1 MSISVLARQLMSQ
14 EIFRGLSPLQ
24 LTEIVRQSER
34 VVYRPGQYIIE
45 AGATADAA
53 VVVIAGDAIRFPE
66 NLSGQGAMQAEA
78 ISAGSLLSELAM
90 LVDHTHGAT
99 VIAHTTVRVL
109 RITRE
114 ALQREMLDDPYLA
127 DHFVERIAERLSRVA
142 TELWLIDQ
150 ALTAAEPA
158 PA

>member
-1 MSISVLARQLMSQ
+1 MSISVLARQLLSQ

-45 AGATADAA
+45 AGTSADAA
-53 VVVIAGDAIRFPE
+53 VAIVAGDAIRFPE
-66 NLSGQGAMQAEA
+66 HVSGQGAMQAEA
-78 ISAGSLLSELAM
+78 LPAGSLLSELAM
-90 LVDHTHGAT
+90 LIDHVHGAT
-99 VIAHTTVRVL
+99 VIAHTTVRAL
-109 RITRE
+109 RVTRE
-114 ALQREMLDDPYLA
+114 ALKNQMLEDPHLA

-142 TELWLIDQ
+142 TELRLIDH
-150 ALTAAEPA
+150 ALSTAEPA

>member
-34 VVYRPGQYIIE
+34 VIYRPGQYITE
-45 AGATADAA
+45 AGDQADAA
-53 VVVIAGDAIRFPE
+53 VAIIAGDAVRFPE
-66 NLSGQGAMQAEA
+66 QVSGQGAMQAQA
-78 ISAGSLLSELAM
+78 IPAGSLLSELAM
-90 LVDHTHGAT
+90 LVDHEHGAT
-99 VIAHTTVRVL
+99 VLAHTTVRAL

-114 ALQREMLDDPYLA
+114 ALQRQMLDDPNLA
-127 DHFVERIAERLSRVA
+127 DHFVGRIAERLSRVA
-142 TELWLIDQ
+142 TELRLIDH
-150 ALTAAEPA
+150 ALATAEPA

>member
-45 AGATADAA
+45 AGASADAA
-53 VVVIAGDAIRFPE
+53 VVVIAGDALRFPDHA
-66 NLSGQGAMQAEA
+66 SGQGAMQAEA
-78 ISAGSLLSELAM
+78 LTAGSLLSELAM
-90 LVDHTHGAT
+90 LVDHVHGAT
-99 VIAHTTVRVL
+99 VIAHTTVRAL
-109 RITRE
+109 RIRRE
-114 ALQREMLDDPYLA
+114 ALQSQMRDDPNLA

-142 TELWLIDQ
+142 TELRLIDH
-150 ALTAAEPA
+150 ALANAEPA
-158 PA
+158 

>member
-14 EIFRGLSPLQ
+14 EIFRGLNPLQ

-34 VVYRPGQYIIE
+34 VVYRPGEYITE
-45 AGATADAA
+45 AGGSADAA
-53 VVVIAGDAIRFPE
+53 VVIVAGNAVRFPE
-66 NLSGQGAMQAEA
+66 QVPGQGAMQAQPLP
-78 ISAGSLLSELAM
+78 AGSLLSELAM
-90 LVDHTHGAT
+90 LVDHAHGAT
-99 VIAHTTVRVL
+99 VVAHTTVRAL

-114 ALQREMLDDPYLA
+114 ALQRQMIDDPQLA

-142 TELWLIDQ
+142 TELRLIDH
-150 ALTAAEPA
+150 AMATAERA

>member
-1 MSISVLARQLMSQ
+1 MSISVLARQLISQ

-45 AGATADAA
+45 AGAAADAA
-53 VVVIAGDAIRFPE
+53 VVIIAGDAIRFPDQI
-66 NLSGQGAMQAEA
+66 SGQGAMQAEA
-78 ISAGSLLSELAM
+78 LSAGSLLSELAM
-90 LVDHTHGAT
+90 LVDHVHGAT
-99 VIAHTTVRVL
+99 VIAHTTVRAL
-109 RITRE
+109 RITRD
-114 ALQREMLDDPYLA
+114 ALQEQMRDDPLLA

-142 TELWLIDQ
+142 TELRLIDH
-150 ALTAAEPA
+150 ALATAELA